1 MPNLRS
7 HLRSRLMPHLSRHSS
22 WALSPLFCALLLA
35 GCASTDTSDR
45 PDIVYKMASQWS
57 TSTPTSN
64 QNQALHQAWWLDF
77 NSPVLTDLITTA
89 LSANPDVLIAAER
102 IMQAEAQV
110 QGANASLFPS
120 LNLGAGSDKS
130 WQQHGSQESSRANLG
145 ISYELDL
152 WGKLSA
158 QRQAAAAG
166 LAISEYDLASAQL
179 MLTTG
184 VANAWVQLLTL
195 DERIRI
201 NEKNLATAESNF
213 AIVEAKYKYGAAT
226 LSDFYR
232 QRGAVASQQASL
244 LPLREQ
250 RRQTESALAI
260 LLGRAPQDYHLAS
273 QPLAELALPR
283 LAPGLPSEL
292 LTRRPDLAA
301 AEAQLQAAD
310 ANVSAARAALLPSVQ
325 LTGSGGLASQALL
338 SLANP
343 VNTLGLGASL
353 SQILFDGG
361 RLRSQVKIS
370 EARQRELVLNYQ
382 KAILQ
387 ALKET
392 EDALGNLA
400 LSQAQIAQQQR
411 IVDDAQ
417 HTLDLTD
424 IRYRAGADELLLLL
438 DAQRTLFSA
447 DEQLVNLR
455 QSQFSATLDLIK
467 ALGGG
472 WENDAQGEE

>member
-1 MPNLRS
+1 MR
-7 HLRSRLMPHLSRHSS
+7 HLSSRLTQ
-22 WALSPLFCALLLA
+22 ALSPIVCALLLA
-35 GCASTDTSDR
+35 GCANTSISER
-45 PDIVYKMASQWS
+45 PELTHKMASEWN
-57 TSTPTSN
+57 TSSPNTSK
-64 QNQALHQAWWLDF
+64 ALHQAWWLDF
-77 NSPVLTDLITTA
+77 NAPALTALINTA
-89 LSANPDVLIAAER
+89 LSDNPDVLIAAER
-102 IMQAEAQV
+102 IMQAEAQL

-120 LNLGAGSDKS
+120 LKLGAGTDKN
-130 WQQHGSQESSRANLG
+130 WQESNSGTSTSRASTSANLG

-152 WGKLSA
+152 WGKLKA

-179 MLTTG
+179 TLTTG

-201 NEKNLATAESNF
+201 NEKNLATAQSNF

-232 QRGAVASQQASL
+232 QRGAVTGQEASL

-273 QPLAELALPR
+273 QSLAKLARPQI
-283 LAPGLPSEL
+283 AAGLPSEL

-310 ANVSAARAALLPSVQ
+310 ANVSAARAALLPSVE
-325 LTGSGGLASQALL
+325 LSGSGGLASAALL

-343 VNTLGLGASL
+343 ANTLGLAASL
-353 SQILFDGG
+353 SQTLFDGG
-361 RLRSQVKIS
+361 SLRSQVKFS
-370 EARQRELVLNYQ
+370 EAKRRELVLNYQ
-382 KAILQ
+382 KSILQ

-400 LSQAQIAQQQR
+400 LSQDQIAQQQR
-411 IVDDAQ
+411 IVDDAKR
-417 HTLDLTD
+417 TLYLTD

-447 DEQLVNLR
+447 DEQLVTLQ
-455 QSQFSATLDLIK
+455 QSQFNATLDLIK

-472 WENDAQGEE
+472 WSQASEQ

>member
-1 MPNLRS
+1 MR
-7 HLRSRLMPHLSRHSS
+7 HLSSRLC
-22 WALSPLFCALLLA
+22 WALSPIFCSLLLA
-35 GCASTDTSDR
+35 GCANTSTAER
-45 PDIVYKMASQWS
+45 PVLTQKMASHWNTAVPNASQA
-57 TSTPTSN
+57 
-64 QNQALHQAWWLDF
+64 QALHQAWWLDF
-77 NSPVLTDLITTA
+77 NAPALTELITTA
-89 LSANPDVLIAAER
+89 LSDNPDVLIAAER
-102 IMQAEAQV
+102 IMQAEAQL

-130 WQQHGSQESSRANLG
+130 WQQAGSQESSSRESSSANLG

-152 WGKLSA
+152 WGKLKA

-166 LAISEYDLASAQL
+166 VASSEYDLASAQL
-179 MLTTG
+179 TLTTG
-184 VANAWVQLLTL
+184 VAYAWVQLLTL

-201 NEKNLATAESNF
+201 NEKNLATAQSNF

-232 QRGAVASQQASL
+232 QRGAVTSQEASL

-273 QPLAELALPR
+273 QPLAELTRPR
-283 LAPGLPSEL
+283 LAAGLPSEL

-310 ANVSAARAALLPSVQ
+310 ANVSAARAALLPAVQ
-325 LTGSGGLASQALL
+325 LSGSAGLASQALL

-343 VNTLGLGASL
+343 TQALGLGASL
-353 SQILFDGG
+353 SQTLFDGG

-382 KAILQ
+382 KTILQ

-400 LSQAQIAQQQR
+400 LSQDQIAQQQR

-417 HTLDLTD
+417 RTLELTD

-447 DEQLVNLR
+447 DEQLVNLQ

-472 WENDAQGEE
+472 WSQATGQ

>member
-1 MPNLRS
+1 MS
-7 HLRSRLMPHLSRHSS
+7 HLMSHLSRRSS
-22 WALSPLFCALLLA
+22 WAFSSLFCSLLLA
-35 GCASTDTSDR
+35 GCTSTSTSER
-45 PDIVYKMASQWS
+45 PTIVYKMASQWN
-57 TSTPTSN
+57 TPDPTSSEGH
-64 QNQALHQAWWLDF
+64 ALHQAWWLDF
-77 NSPVLTDLITTA
+77 NSPTLTDLITTA
-89 LSANPDVLIAAER
+89 LSSNPDVLIAAER
-102 IMQAEAQV
+102 IAQAEAQV

-120 LNLGAGSDKS
+120 LNLGAGSNKS
-130 WQQHGSQESSRANLG
+130 WQQNGSNEGSSANLG

-152 WGKLSA
+152 WGKLSS

-232 QRGAVASQQASL
+232 QRGAVTSQQATL

-260 LLGRAPQDYHLAS
+260 LLGRAPQDYHLVS
-273 QPLAELALPR
+273 QPLSELALPH

-343 VNTLGLGASL
+343 VHTLGLGASL
-353 SQILFDGG
+353 SQTLFDGG

-370 EARQRELVLNYQ
+370 EAQQRALVLTYQ

-392 EDALGNLA
+392 EDALGNLS
-400 LSQAQIAQQQR
+400 LSQARIAQQQR

-417 HTLDLTD
+417 RTLALTD
-424 IRYRAGADELLLLL
+424 IRYRAGADELILLL

-447 DEQLVNLR
+447 DEQLVSLQ

-472 WENDAQGEE
+472 WSQPSGQL

>member
-1 MPNLRS
+1 MRFLS
-7 HLRSRLMPHLSRHSS
+7 SRLPGSVT
-22 WALSPLFCALLLA
+22 ALFCALLLA
-35 GCASTDTSDR
+35 GCANTGVAER
-45 PDIVYKMASQWS
+45 PVLIHKMASHWN
-57 TSTPTSN
+57 TSSPNFN
-64 QNQALHQAWWLDF
+64 QGQALHQAWWQDF
-77 NSPVLTDLITTA
+77 NSPALTDLITTA

-102 IMQAEAQV
+102 IRQAEAQL

-120 LNLGAGSDKS
+120 LNLGAGSDKN
-130 WQQHGSQESSRANLG
+130 WQQNGSRESSSANLG
-145 ISYELDL
+145 LSYELDL

-166 LAISEYDLASAQL
+166 LALSEYDLASAQL

-232 QRGAVASQQASL
+232 QRGAVTSQEASL

-260 LLGRAPQDYHLAS
+260 LLGRAPQDYHLVS
-273 QPLAELALPR
+273 QPLAELALPQI
-283 LAPGLPSEL
+283 APGLPSEL

-310 ANVSAARAALLPSVQ
+310 ANVDAARAALLPSIQ
-325 LTGSGGLASQALL
+325 LSGSGGLASQALL

-343 VNTLGLGASL
+343 THALGLAASL
-353 SQILFDGG
+353 SQTLFDGG
-361 RLRSQVKIS
+361 RLRSQVKVS

-417 HTLDLTD
+417 RTLDLTD

-438 DAQRTLFSA
+438 DAQRSLFSA
-447 DEQLVNLR
+447 DEQLVNLQ

-472 WENDAQGEE
+472 WSQDTGE